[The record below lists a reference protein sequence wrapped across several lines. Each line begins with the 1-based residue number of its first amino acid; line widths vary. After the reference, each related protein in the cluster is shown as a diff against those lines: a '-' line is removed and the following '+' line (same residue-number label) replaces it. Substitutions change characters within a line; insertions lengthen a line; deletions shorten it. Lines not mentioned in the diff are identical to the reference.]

1 MVNGLGALVVM
12 IDTETMIGSR
22 LLCVFDD
29 AVMPLRC
36 VFCGTRT
43 IDDERHVCAGCCAD
57 LPWGASP
64 PPPPPCTAIVAPLA
78 YEFPLDAAI
87 KALKFKRRLWYGPAL
102 AQLVCH
108 SLDELPGEIDAVLP
122 VPLHWRR
129 QWWRGF
135 NQAQEIA
142 RPVARRLGVPVLG
155 GVRRVRA
162 TRPQS
167 GLQGGERERNVR
179 DAFVAFG
186 PCRAQH
192 VLVVDDVM
200 TTGATLGQVA
210 RTVLGAGAARV
221 SALVVARA

>member
-1 MVNGLGALVVM
+1 
-12 IDTETMIGSR
+12 MIGSR
-22 LLCVFDD
+22 LLRMFDD

-43 IDDERHVCAGCCAD
+43 RDDEGHVCAGCRAD

-64 PPPPPCTAIVAPLA
+64 PPPPPFAAIVAPLA
-78 YEFPLDAAI
+78 YEFPVDAAV

-102 AQLVCH
+102 AQLASL

-142 RPVARRLGVPVLG
+142 RPVARRLGVPLLG
-155 GVRRVRA
+155 GVRRARA

-167 GLQGGERERNVR
+167 GLQAGERVRNLQG
-179 DAFVAFG
+179 AFVARR
-186 PCRAQH
+186 PCLAQH
-192 VLVVDDVM
+192 VLVIDDVM
-200 TTGATLGQVA
+200 TTGATLRQVA
-210 RTVLGAGAARV
+210 RVVLAAGASEV

>member
-1 MVNGLGALVVM
+1 MF
-12 IDTETMIGSR
+12 GSR
-22 LLCVFDD
+22 LLRAFDA

-43 IDDERHVCAGCCAD
+43 IDDEACVCAGCCAD
-57 LPWGASP
+57 LPWRASP
-64 PPPPPCTAIVAPLA
+64 PPPPPFSAIVAPLA

-102 AQLVCH
+102 AQLACR
-108 SLDELPGEIDAVLP
+108 SLDELPQEIDAVLP

-142 RPVARRLGVPVLG
+142 GPVARRLGVPLMW

-167 GLQGGERERNVR
+167 GLAAGERIRNLQG
-179 DAFVAFG
+179 AFAMRR
-186 PCRAQH
+186 PCCAQH

-200 TTGATLGQVA
+200 TTGETLRQVA
-210 RTVLGAGAARV
+210 RVVLGAGATRV
-221 SALVVARA
+221 SALVIARA

>member
-1 MVNGLGALVVM
+1 MF
-12 IDTETMIGSR
+12 GSR
-22 LLCVFDD
+22 LLQAFDD

-43 IDDERHVCAGCCAD
+43 LDGERYVCAGCCAD

-64 PPPPPCTAIVAPLA
+64 PPPRPLTAIVAPLA

-87 KALKFKRRLWYGPAL
+87 KELKFKRRLWYGPAL
-102 AQLVCH
+102 AQLACLA
-108 SLDELPGEIDAVLP
+108 LDELPGEIDAVLP

-142 RPVARRLGVPVLG
+142 RPLAKRLRVPLLG

-167 GLQGGERERNVR
+167 GLQAGERVRNLQG
-179 DAFVAFG
+179 AFSATK
-186 PCRAQH
+186 PCLAQH

-200 TTGATLGQVA
+200 TTGATLRQVA
-210 RTVLGAGAARV
+210 RVVLGAGAARV
-221 SALVVARA
+221 SALVIARA